1 MKPIKILAI
10 VIVSYVGI
18 VVAFESLIGFF
29 QPTAGDTLVIITTE
43 TDGTRHER
51 VLSTINSGGKLYVAA
66 NHWPRAWYGRA
77 LANPDIEIELEG
89 KTSARRAVRVTGAE
103 YARVK
108 REHELPLVVR
118 ILTGFPPRTL
128 LRLDPR

>member
-1 MKPIKILAI
+1 MKPAKILAI
-10 VIVSYVGI
+10 VVASYIGI

-51 VLSTINSGGKLYVAA
+51 VLSSITSGSQLYVAA
-66 NHWPRAWYGRA
+66 NHWPRAWYERA
-77 LANPDIEIELEG
+77 LANPDVEITLEG
-89 KTSARRAVRVTGAE
+89 QTTARHAVPITGAE
-103 YARVK
+103 HDRVNG
-108 REHELPLVVR
+108 EHGLPLAVR
-118 ILTGFPPRTL
+118 FLTGFPPRTL